1 VLRKKIDAVEEKIVQ
16 PKSKS
21 GEDPLNYPIQVTNQ
35 LMDLQDTVE
44 SADTA
49 PTAQSSVVFDE
60 LNGKLEAQLTIWR
73 EIQSK
78 DLVALNDLMKKNN
91 VEAIAPATEKTKVAA
106 Q

>member
-1 VLRKKIDAVEEKIVQ
+1 L
-16 PKSKS
+16 
-21 GEDPLNYPIQVTNQ
+21 
-35 LMDLQDTVE
+35 
-44 SADTA
+44 TA
-49 PTAQSSVVFDE
+49 
-60 LNGKLEAQLTIWR
+60 WR